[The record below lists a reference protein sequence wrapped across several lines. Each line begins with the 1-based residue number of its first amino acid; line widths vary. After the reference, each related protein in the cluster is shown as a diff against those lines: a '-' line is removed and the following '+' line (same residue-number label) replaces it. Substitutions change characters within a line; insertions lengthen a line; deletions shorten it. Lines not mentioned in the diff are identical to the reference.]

1 MKRTI
6 LKVGAPIVAILTLMI
21 GLRIGAGEAVRAAV
35 VFGAPVG
42 HPAPNGSTRLAWQ
55 LLTFLDDRGVKETV
69 PMKGIE
75 VVARSKGHEARWKGA
90 SNADG
95 IAEVSLEMEGLAFG
109 DPLDLEVRLD
119 GEKAP
124 LAAGPAKW
132 GVPREER
139 ATSTTNAATARPTV
153 RNGIVGLDVVIEGGR
168 LIAGFPTSVWV
179 RATTPAGM
187 APNSL
192 VVEAEPEPGLLAER
206 DKLTPCASGWAEFP
220 MTAQAHVTGS
230 GFTARRTTL
239 GPGGASAGD
248 DAGASTPATAD
259 AAAVATATADAGA
272 VATATADG
280 GADAGVGAPKHP
292 AGRWFGALPVA
303 AGAFFI
309 STPRTL
315 EANKPSTVVLIAP
328 NPRDVVY
335 AELDDTRG
343 RVVAAA
349 LAVATE
355 AGDPTPRAR
364 FELPPLVP
372 GLYWLVVS
380 GEPRGAEHMAG
391 AAVSKAILVGDGTA
405 GLAPESPVNVH
416 DACIVGPWLAQRQA
430 AGFPRWVALDG
441 LPARSAENRFR
452 HTLGLL
458 IGVLS
463 LLAAGILETLLLV
476 AASREARISFQLAEL
491 DEDDPSAQKV
501 TARSP
506 GGGVV
511 MAVLVAVLGL
521 ALLAVL
527 LIAKG

>member
-6 LKVGAPIVAILTLMI
+6 LKIGAPIVAILTLMI

-55 LLTFLDDRGVKETV
+55 LLTFLDDRGVKETI

-109 DPLDLEVRLD
+109 DPLDLEVRLEGD
-119 GEKAP
+119 EGGKVERAP

-132 GVPREER
+132 GAPREER
-139 ATSTTNAATARPTV
+139 ATSTTNAAAARPTV
-153 RNGIVGLDVVIEGGR
+153 RNGIVGLDVVVEGGR

-192 VVEAEPEPGLLAER
+192 VLEAEPEPGLLTEH
-206 DKLTPCASGWAEFP
+206 DKRTPCASGWAEFP

-230 GFTARRTTL
+230 GFTARRTTP
-239 GPGGASAGD
+239 GPGGASAD
-248 DAGASTPATAD
+248 
-259 AAAVATATADAGA
+259 ADAGA
-272 VATATADG
+272 VATATAEG
-280 GADAGVGAPKHP
+280 GAEAGAGAPKHP

-309 STPRTL
+309 RTPRTL
-315 EANKPSTVVLIAP
+315 EENKPSTVVLVAP

-391 AAVSKAILVGDGTA
+391 AAVSKAILVGTHRRA
-405 GLAPESPVNVH
+405 RARV
-416 DACIVGPWLAQRQA
+416 
-430 AGFPRWVALDG
+430 PRERA
-441 LPARSAENRFR
+441 
-452 HTLGLL
+452 
-458 IGVLS
+458 
-463 LLAAGILETLLLV
+463 
-476 AASREARISFQLAEL
+476 
-491 DEDDPSAQKV
+491 
-501 TARSP
+501 
-506 GGGVV
+506 
-511 MAVLVAVLGL
+511 
-521 ALLAVL
+521 
-527 LIAKG
+527 

>member
-6 LKVGAPIVAILTLMI
+6 LKIGAPLVAILTLMI

-35 VFGAPVG
+35 VFGAPLP
-42 HPAPNGSTRLAWQ
+42 HPSPNGSTRLVWQ
-55 LLTFLDDRGVKETV
+55 LLTFLDDRGVKETI

-75 VVARSKGHEARWKGA
+75 VVARSKGHEARWQGA

-95 IAEVSLEMEGLAFG
+95 IAEVSLEMEGLAYG
-109 DPLDLEVRLD
+109 DALDLEVRIAD
-119 GEKAP
+119 EKAP
-124 LAAGPAKW
+124 LAAGAVKW
-132 GVPREER
+132 GPPREER
-139 ATSTTNAATARPTV
+139 SIATTNAATARPTV
-153 RNGIVGLDVVIEGGR
+153 RNGIVGLDVVVEGGR
-168 LIAGFPTSVWV
+168 LIAGFPTPVWV
-179 RATTPAGM
+179 RATTRAGM

-192 VVEAEPEPGLLAER
+192 VIDADPEPGLLVDRER
-206 DKLTPCASGWAEFP
+206 EKATPCASGWAEFP

-230 GFTARRTTL
+230 GFTARRL
-239 GPGGASAGD
+239 EAGQAGAEG
-248 DAGASTPATAD
+248 DAGI
-259 AAAVATATADAGA
+259 ADAGA
-272 VATATADG
+272 ADAD
-280 GADAGVGAPKHP
+280 ADAGSHAGKHP

-309 STPRTL
+309 SMPRAI
-315 EANKPSTVVLIAP
+315 EANKPNAAVLIAP

-343 RVVAAA
+343 RVAAAA
-349 LAVATE
+349 LTVAIE

-364 FELPPLVP
+364 FELPPLAP

-380 GEPRGAEHMAG
+380 GEPRGAEHLAG
-391 AAVSKAILVGDGTA
+391 AAVSKAILVGDGRT
-405 GLAPESPVNVH
+405 GLGPDTTVNVR
-416 DACIVGPWLAQRQA
+416 DTCSLGPWLAQRPA
-430 AGFPRWVALDG
+430 AGLPRWVALDG
-441 LPARSAENRFR
+441 LPARSADNRFR
-452 HTLGLL
+452 HTVGLL

-476 AASREARISFQLAEL
+476 AASREARVSLQLAEL
-491 DEDDPSAQKV
+491 DDDDPSATKV
-501 TARSP
+501 TSKPP